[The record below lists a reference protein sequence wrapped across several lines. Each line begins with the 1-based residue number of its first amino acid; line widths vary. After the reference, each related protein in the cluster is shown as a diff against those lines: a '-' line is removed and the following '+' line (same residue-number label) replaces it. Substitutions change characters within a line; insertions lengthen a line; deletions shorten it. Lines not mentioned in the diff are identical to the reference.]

1 MGDLDRLRLQ
11 RSVSALLQPW
21 DGAVPGMTVGIV
33 QDGALVVHE
42 SAGLASLE
50 LGVKIGPQTCF
61 RIASVSKQ
69 FTCAAILLLQ
79 AEGKLRLS
87 DAARTYLP
95 ELPDFDVPVTIAQ
108 LMHNSSGI
116 RDMLEIM
123 RQGGVDLTIPCT
135 TADLLAGIYRQR
147 TLNFAPGSRFLYSNA
162 NFLLLGLIVERLSGE
177 PLGRFLSR
185 RIFAPLGM
193 TRTRMTPDPR
203 EPTPGLATGYLPYQ
217 GGFRRA
223 AHGFPLGGEGGLVSC
238 VEDLAL
244 WDRNFISGM
253 VGGAALP
260 EALQVQTPFPSGVIN
275 LYARGLRI
283 DTWRGVRTVSHGGLW
298 PGYRTE
304 YLRVPS
310 VNCSIIAISN
320 TGAADPA
327 VLAHR
332 VLDVLLEGRPD
343 VHAMPPPPPQATLAP
358 LTGRWIEDVSGMTLD
373 IAVEEDGALAVTS
386 WGAVVHP
393 EPAAD
398 GRLAVT
404 HGTILLA
411 IRPISADALEIE
423 QDAGHTATWRRVAA
437 DASLPKDLSGSYES
451 PEMASVWTFDSGA
464 DGVRV
469 RVDGPL
475 LRGTTWAVEPVE
487 GDVFRV
493 LVPGILARAWFDV
506 RLRRD
511 AGGKVIG
518 LQVNSSRL
526 RNVIY
531 QLVAEPAAG

>member
-1 MGDLDRLRLQ
+1 MADLDRLRLQ
-11 RSVSALLQPW
+11 RSVSALLKPW
-21 DGAVPGMTVGIV
+21 DGAVPGMTVGV
-33 QDGALVVHE
+33 VRGGALVVHE

-50 LGVKIGPQTCF
+50 LGVKIGPETCF

-79 AEGKLRLS
+79 AEGRLQLS
-87 DAARTYLP
+87 DLARVHLP
-95 ELPDFDVPVTIAQ
+95 ELPDFGTPVTIAH

-123 RQGGVDLTIPCT
+123 RLGGVDLTIPCT
-135 TADLLAGIYRQR
+135 SADLLAGICRQR
-147 TLNFAPGSRFLYSNA
+147 TLNFTPGSRFLYSNA
-162 NFLLLGLIVERLSGE
+162 NFLLLGLIVERLSNE
-177 PLGRFLSR
+177 ALGDFLRR
-185 RIFAPLGM
+185 RIFTPLGM

-203 EPTPGLATGYLPYQ
+203 EPAAGLATGYLPYR
-217 GGFRRA
+217 GGFLRA

-244 WDRNFISGM
+244 WDRNFVSGM
-253 VGGAALP
+253 VGGTELTD
-260 EALQVQTPFPSGVIN
+260 ALQVQAPFPNGVMN
-275 LYARGLRI
+275 RYARGLRI

-304 YLRVPS
+304 YLRAPS
-310 VNCSIIAISN
+310 LDCSIIAICN

-327 VLAHR
+327 ALAHQ
-332 VLDVLLEGRPD
+332 VLDVLLEGKPD
-343 VHAMPPPPPQATLAP
+343 IHPVAPLPSRATLEP
-358 LTGRWIEDVSGMTLD
+358 LAGRWIEYDSCTTLD
-373 IAVEEDGALAVTS
+373 IAVEESGALAVTS
-386 WGAVVHP
+386 WGSVLHP
-393 EPAAD
+393 TPTKD

-411 IRPISADALEIE
+411 IRPIDTDILEIE
-423 QDAGHTATWRRVAA
+423 QDAGHTARWHRVAA
-437 DASLPKDLSGSYES
+437 EAVLPEDLPGRYES
-451 PEMASVWTFDSGA
+451 PEMAACWTIA
-464 DGVRV
+464 ATPDGMQV

-475 LRGTTWAVEPVE
+475 LRGTTWTLEAVE

-506 RLRRD
+506 RLRRGSNG
-511 AGGKVIG
+511 AVVG

-531 QLVAEPAAG
+531 QRVAD